1 MSLLIDSIFS
11 SVAFGH
17 LMVDLLNGS
26 RPVLLAFLSKSLG
39 LTNASLALISTIY
52 IVTASITQPLFGW
65 LTDRYGPRWVAAGG
79 MVWMMGFFS
88 VAMFLPGY
96 SSLACLVFAS
106 LGSAAFHPAGATQAT
121 LRGQSHFT
129 GRETTAASMFF
140 MFGQMGFFFGPIV
153 SGPLLDAFGVMG
165 LLIPA
170 AILLPI
176 GLNAAYQLR
185 HTSRPAKTIAPAG
198 KKATALTVTPV
209 FIILL
214 ALVASTQAWAQQNM
228 ITFVPKYLADLG
240 QPASVYGLVAGLFM
254 GGSALGNVLGGTLAD
269 RYGKMRVA
277 MTALV
282 LASLPLYVVSQIG
295 WSSWLYFLIPLSG
308 ALTGSVHSIVVV
320 LAQRAIRGGMGLAS
334 GLTLGIMFSAGA
346 LGTLLSGPLADSH
359 GFPLVF
365 QMTSGLV
372 LAAAFFVALLQRVRQ
387 PELAVA

>member
-1 MSLLIDSIFS
+1 MSLLIDSVFS
-11 SVAFGH
+11 SVALGH

-39 LTNASLALISTIY
+39 LTNAGLALISTIY

-65 LTDRYGPRWVAAGG
+65 LADRYGSRWVAAGG
-79 MVWMMGFFS
+79 LVWMMGFFS

-96 SSLACLVFAS
+96 SSLVCLVFAS

-121 LRGQSHFT
+121 LRGRAHFT
-129 GRETTAASMFF
+129 GRETTAASVFF

-153 SGPLLDAFGVMG
+153 SGPLLDTFGVKG

-170 AILLPI
+170 ALLLPL
-176 GLNAAYQLR
+176 GLNAAHQLR
-185 HTSRPAKTIAPAG
+185 HTSHPARATTHPGEKV
-198 KKATALTVTPV
+198 TALTVTPL

-214 ALVASTQAWAQQNM
+214 VLVASTQAWAQQNM

-282 LASLPLYVVSQIG
+282 LASLPLYAISQIG
-295 WSSWLYFLIPLSG
+295 WSSWLYLLIPLSG

-372 LAAAFFVALLQRVRQ
+372 LAAAFLVALLQRVEQ
-387 PELAVA
+387 PELVTA